1 MDDQRQAGFL
11 RGLDMQAQRGFLHL
25 GALGGVVIVEPGFT
39 DAHEFR
45 MLSQRHQLVHRGH
58 WFFGHAHRVG
68 ACGVE
73 DAAMR
78 LGDGTHGG
86 LVLQLGA
93 DRHHPRHSGGV
104 RAGDDVVA
112 LTVEIGE
119 IEMAMAVCDLGRE
132 GQNRL
137 LSRRIRRRRL

>member
-11 RGLDMQAQRGFLHL
+11 GGFDMQAQRGFLNL
-25 GALGGVVIVEPGFT
+25 GALGGVVIVEPSL
-39 DAHEFR
+39 AQPYELR
-45 MLSQRHQLVHRGH
+45 VLRERHQFFDRGH
-58 WFFGHAHRVG
+58 RLFGDAHRVR
-68 ACGVE
+68 ACRVE

-93 DRHHPRHSGGV
+93 DRHHPRHPGGIG
-104 RAGDDVVA
+104 AGDDVVA